1 MMTKNNFFVSITI
14 IDFQIFVW
22 SDWRT
27 NKREV
32 EFEKV
37 TRGLLKLNEVKSRIV
52 NWKHQLQ
59 RFEYQ
64 ELYQYIQAIYYS
76 SWFSVVFVII
86 SSRRLNIFF
95 HALKCVIPLQGLFTF
110 NSYYTFYPA
119 ADPLRNS

>member
-37 TRGLLKLNEVKSRIV
+37 KRGLLKMKSKAVLWIENINYRGLNIKNSI
-52 NWKHQLQ
+52 NTFK
-59 RFEYQ
+59 
-64 ELYQYIQAIYYS
+64 QYIIQADS
-76 SWFSVVFVII
+76 
-86 SSRRLNIFF
+86 
-95 HALKCVIPLQGLFTF
+95 A
-110 NSYYTFYPA
+110 
-119 ADPLRNS
+119 